1 MLQFEG
7 SRSNGGQ
14 EGDTACAL
22 FIYMSWR
29 VYSPHSMNTVQSLNA
44 EDENVKLSRLKLASL
59 TEKTLKQ
66 GLELLGIKTI
76 EKM

>member
-1 MLQFEG
+1 MQKK
-7 SRSNGGQ
+7 
-14 EGDTACAL
+14 
-22 FIYMSWR
+22 
-29 VYSPHSMNTVQSLNA
+29 
-44 EDENVKLSRLKLASL
+44 DENVKLSRLKLASL